1 MTADKEMAIN
11 AINQVAEITFD
22 IKAKLLNENNTSE
35 ELSEV
40 LWKIVDLKALV
51 EVLEHRVAQ
60 IDEWQCECE

>member
-1 MTADKEMAIN
+1 MTADREMAIN
-11 AINQVAEITFD
+11 TINQVAEISFD
-22 IKAKLLNENNTSE
+22 IKAKLLSENNTSE
-35 ELSEV
+35 ELSEM